1 MQTSAILKSNLIP
14 VTYWTR
20 RWLFFL
26 SVCLCLP
33 VEAAA
38 LLFPSLNR
46 LHQFLGRRRLS
57 GPPSSSPLSP
67 AESPAAASEEVGVNR
82 SIRRATT
89 SAARRG
95 TQFSPLFQQKRHFN
109 EIGLDQH
116 QHQPYRLGLV
126 SYCEENNKHVH
137 PQQQQ
142 QQPPSPPQRTIHAY
156 DPTEWMTLP
165 SKELDEEQQ
174 TKNRNDPAASRL
186 ENALNQTAAMP
197 PNSGNGKN
205 NHTKAATTKNATK
218 SPARSIIQQQQ
229 SKPTRSSSSSTT
241 TTTKRK
247 PSQHLNLFAFANGK
261 SKGDSLPP
269 STPTSSSSASSSI
282 SSGGRAAGR
291 LLPDKQP
298 NDVVTVADLESVLQQ
313 QSVLAQ
319 QQRYSSDEIVKPNRN
334 KNNKD
339 ELRRANEMP
348 TTSSPSS
355 NKGATRGSSNK
366 KTVAFPQPSVLSY
379 NSVKW
384 GATTSAG
391 TVGMVLA
398 ASLAPNLWLVG
409 LLAGSLYGYETG
421 QGISKEPHTPPTS
434 VVPSLIVKSGRK
446 LAKAYLNIYDAVQTF
461 WFMYKTGQLSY
472 EYYQRYAE
480 LDNRFAIQS
489 KVDAW
494 NARFVQGKIS
504 FDKWER
510 ENEVGRKALAALRTV
525 WLVEE
530 RSLRKN
536 RLLRRNQKR
545 RSKYRLIQFFYDASF
560 TLGQLCGAALK
571 HLTGGPSRFK
581 EFLRGAV
588 LVPPESSNSDRAS
601 RVGGVVAALVVAN
614 LTGAFFTISPTFL
627 AVAAMIVGWVW
638 PSWFSELTQRTTTFV
653 EETRARGRGRDADT
667 AQLGQT
673 GVKSGTQG
681 KRRDSNIV
689 GDNWWSSFVANIA
702 KPRESRQESSG
713 DKSRYHYYRTLDGKK
728 RYYRTGTPW
737 WNPSMKRKHKRKEGF
752 RWPWRET

>member
-1 MQTSAILKSNLIP
+1 MKSNLIP

-26 SVCLCLP
+26 SVWLSLP
-33 VEAAA
+33 VETAAA
-38 LLFPSLNR
+38 LLFPPLDR
-46 LHQFLGRRRLS
+46 LHQFLGRQRLS
-57 GPPSSSPLSP
+57 GPPSSSPLST

-82 SIRRATT
+82 SIRRAPT
-89 SAARRG
+89 SKAAREA
-95 TQFSPLFQQKRHFN
+95 QLFSPLFQQKRHFN
-109 EIGLDQH
+109 EIDY

-126 SYCEENNKHVH
+126 SYCEGDSKHV
-137 PQQQQ
+137 QQ

-156 DPTEWMTLP
+156 DPTEWMELP
-165 SKELDEEQQ
+165 SIEPDDEQD
-174 TKNRNDPAASRL
+174 TTNRHDPAASRL
-186 ENALNQTAAMP
+186 ENNP
-197 PNSGNGKN
+197 
-205 NHTKAATTKNATK
+205 TKAATIKNATN
-218 SPARSIIQQQQ
+218 SPARSIIKQQQ
-229 SKPTRSSSSSTT
+229 SKPTRSRSTN
-241 TTTKRK
+241 TKRK
-247 PSQHLNLFAFANGK
+247 PSQHLNIFAFADGK
-261 SKGDSLPP
+261 SKGDTPPP
-269 STPTSSSSASSSI
+269 SAPSSSSSSSI
-282 SSGGRAAGR
+282 SAAGR
-291 LLPDKQP
+291 LLPDKHP

-313 QSVLAQ
+313 QQQQQSALAQ
-319 QQRYSSDEIVKPNRN
+319 QHRYSSDEMVKPNRN
-334 KNNKD
+334 KNSKD
-339 ELRRANEMP
+339 EWRKANEMP

-355 NKGATRGSSNK
+355 SKGATRGSSNK

-391 TVGMVLA
+391 IVGMVLA

-434 VVPSLIVKSGRK
+434 VVPSVIVKSGRK
-446 LAKAYLNIYDAVQTF
+446 LAKAYLNIYDALQTF

-494 NARFVQGKIS
+494 NARFVQGKIA

-536 RLLRRNQKR
+536 RLLRRNQRR

-571 HLTGGPSRFK
+571 RLTGGPSRFK

-588 LVPPESSNSDRAS
+588 LVPLDSSSNSDRAS
-601 RVGGVVAALVVAN
+601 RVGGVVAALVMAN
-614 LTGAFFTISPTFL
+614 LTGALFTISPTFL

-653 EETRARGRGRDADT
+653 EETRARGQGQDAST
-667 AQLGQT
+667 AQLGPA
-673 GVKSGTQG
+673 GVKSRKQG

-689 GDNWWSSFVANIA
+689 VDNWWSSFVASIA
-702 KPRESRQESSG
+702 KPRESRRQESSG

-737 WNPSMKRKHKRKEGF
+737 WNPSMKRRDKRKEGF